1 MVLNICS
8 DIALLCL
15 LRRIGM
21 FKSFKRNIMKIFREL
36 LVYHHSSLEYRAKIL
51 TLMISANGEIC
62 ECEKQKLKEIA
73 YSIYGDDQDRAELL
87 IDAVNEYHT
96 KIITNNGLDFEHL
109 VQQVQKETKEVKRFC
124 EKIDMELLMQLHTC
138 MDNEEDILFQ
148 KRILEFLENLRNEC
162 GVV

>member
-1 MVLNICS
+1 MV
-8 DIALLCL
+8 
-15 LRRIGM
+15 
-21 FKSFKRNIMKIFREL
+21 KTFKRNVMKMFREV

-73 YSIYGDDQDRAELL
+73 YSIYGNDQDRAELL

-109 VQQVQKETKEVKRFC
+109 VQLVQKETKEVKRFC
-124 EKIDMELLMQLHTC
+124 EKIDMELLMQLHEC

-148 KRILEFLENLRNEC
+148 KRILEFLQNLKDEC
-162 GVV
+162 KV